1 MPYRRNLLAEGQYYH
16 LYNRGVNRQ
25 PIFFCEPNWAFFI
38 RLIQKYFQ
46 PDLVEI
52 LAYCLMP
59 THYHLLVC
67 LHTDGFPQ
75 KVMQPFGISYT
86 KAINEQQ
93 NRVGPLFQG
102 HFQAAWVD
110 SSAYLLQLSRYI
122 HLNPVR
128 TNLVEHASDWIYS
141 SYRDYIGLRKGTI
154 PHKEMVM
161 SFFSTPGDYREFVES
176 ADQDESKDIA
186 HLLLD

>member
-1 MPYRRNLLAEGQYYH
+1 MPYRRTSLKEGLYYH

-25 PIFFCEPNWAFFI
+25 PIFFCEPNWIFFI
-38 RLIQKYFQ
+38 RQIQKYFQ

-67 LHTDGFPQ
+67 LHTDNFAE
-75 KVMQPFGISYT
+75 KVMQPLGVSYT
-86 KAINEQQ
+86 KAINKQQ

-102 HFQAAWVD
+102 RFQTAWVD
-110 SSAYLLQLSRYI
+110 SSAYLMQLSRYI
-122 HLNPVR
+122 HLNPVHA
-128 TNLVEHASDWIYS
+128 NLVQNPSDWIYS

-161 SFFSTPGDYREFVES
+161 AFFSRPDYYREFVES
-176 ADQDESKDIA
+176 NDQVGAKEIA
-186 HLLLD
+186 HLLMD